1 MNNYKSKR
9 VLITGGLGFLGSNL
23 AIRLV
28 KEGAVVTILDSL
40 DHRYGGNMFN
50 VESVRNQV
58 KIIIGDVCNRSVLK
72 PLVAEV
78 DIIFHLAAQ
87 VSYIDS
93 LKIPLEDLDKN
104 ALSTLLILEICRE
117 LNHKPVILFSSSR
130 MVLGYVNNKKF
141 LETDYPK
148 PLSLYGVHKLLSE
161 NYLNLYFR
169 EYKIPFVVMRITN
182 PYGPRQQV
190 KHSKYSLIGWFIR
203 MAMNGETIKIFG
215 EGSQLR
221 DYVYSDDLIEGFFR
235 IGSCEQAIGKIV
247 NIGSGEGTAFREMVS
262 TVLKVVK
269 NGSME
274 MVPWPAN
281 YENLETGDAIAD
293 ISLIRDLTGFSP
305 AVSLEEGTSL
315 TYEYYRKHLS
325 EYI

>member
-1 MNNYKSKR
+1 MNAYKLKR
-9 VLITGGLGFLGSNL
+9 VLITGGLGFIGSNL

-28 KEGAVVTILDSL
+28 GEGARVTILDSL
-40 DHRYGGNMFN
+40 DDRYGGNMVN
-50 VESVRNQV
+50 VEAIKTRV
-58 KIIIGDVCNRSVLK
+58 KIIIGDACNRSVLK
-72 PLVAEV
+72 PLVADA
-78 DIIFHLAAQ
+78 DIIFHFAAQ

-117 LNHKPVILFSSSR
+117 LNHRPLILFSSSR

-141 LETDYPK
+141 SEADYPK

-161 NYLNLYFR
+161 NYLHLYYR
-169 EYKIPFVVMRITN
+169 EFKIPFIIMRITN

-190 KHSKYSLIGWFIR
+190 KHSKYSLVGWFIR
-203 MAMNGETIKIFG
+203 MAMNGETIRIFG
-215 EGSQLR
+215 EGTQLR
-221 DYVYSDDLIEGFFR
+221 DYIYSDDIIEGFFR
-235 IGSCEQAIGKIV
+235 IGNCEKAIGKIV
-247 NIGSGEGTAFREMVS
+247 NIGSGEGTAFRDMVA

-293 ISLIRDLTGFSP
+293 ISLIRELTGFSP
-305 AVSLEEGTSL
+305 RFSLYEGTSL
-315 TYEYYRKHLS
+315 TFEYYRKHMGN
-325 EYI
+325 YI